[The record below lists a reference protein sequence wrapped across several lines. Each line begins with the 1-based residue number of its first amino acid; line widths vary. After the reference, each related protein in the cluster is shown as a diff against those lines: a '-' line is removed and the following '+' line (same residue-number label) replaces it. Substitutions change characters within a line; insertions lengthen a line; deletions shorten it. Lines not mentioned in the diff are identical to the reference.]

1 MVPLKQMKFIVTKNV
16 LILLIAGTIL
26 SISLAINSIFT
37 TIRDQYIHLHEQ
49 ILVGVVYLLCLLVLI
64 GILIF
69 IYSKISRR
77 VLDLQKIV
85 T

>member
-1 MVPLKQMKFIVTKNV
+1 LVPLKQMKFIVTKNV

>member
-1 MVPLKQMKFIVTKNV
+1 MKFIVTKNV

-49 ILVGVVYLLCLLVLI
+49 ILVGVFYLLCLLVLI

>member
-1 MVPLKQMKFIVTKNV
+1 MKFIVTKNV